1 MKPRSDKHLPV
12 ETEQVYRNV
21 DGTVAVER
29 ITRDAPPSPTLDR
42 RKRPERRPSLAG
54 LLVNGGFTTY
64 EQITEALEEGL
75 GTGERLGEVIV
86 RRGWATQEDLA
97 ALLAEQWTVPYV
109 DSAGLELDASAV
121 SELSLERARELEAI
135 PVWWENGRLVVAF
148 AEPAD
153 ERFAKVRELLDD
165 PAFVVVTRS
174 VLDGLLDD
182 PVARIVETIE
192 LVAPTPA
199 PTPTRSPVSPPVDL
213 QTPLTDRLN
222 AILAETGKLETTLR
236 QAEAELAAVRDQC
249 ARDAEK
255 IAQLQATLKLR
266 DDLLEALRGKLT
278 DL

>member
-29 ITRDAPPSPTLDR
+29 ITRDQLPPPTPDR

-54 LLVNGGFTTY
+54 LLVGGGFTTY

-97 ALLAEQWTVPYV
+97 ALLAEQWSVPYV

-121 SELSLERARELEAI
+121 SELPLEQARELEAI
-135 PVWWENGRLVVAF
+135 PVFRDKGRLVVAF

-153 ERFAKVRELLDD
+153 ERFARVRELLDD

-192 LVAPTPA
+192 PA
-199 PTPTRSPVSPPVDL
+199 PPMPEHSPTAMSPQLDL
-213 QTPLTDRLN
+213 QTPLTDRLH
-222 AILAETGKLETTLR
+222 AILAETSQLETSLR
-236 QAEAELAAVRDQC
+236 QAEAELLAVRDER
-249 ARDAEK
+249 ARDAET
-255 IAQLQATLKLR
+255 IAQLRATLKLR
-266 DDLLEALRGKLT
+266 DDLLEVLRGKLT